1 VGEVCEMNLFSIL
14 KTKRILLID
23 DDEWIR
29 DSMTLFFEGEG
40 CHIKAIETAEE
51 GFEELNGQE
60 YEIIIVDYR
69 LPGMDGLTFLEE
81 IKELYPSPIKILI
94 SAYGNE
100 EIIEKARA
108 IGIQDY
114 IQKPFT
120 SNTIE
125 VSLAKV
131 METYLQ
137 D

>member
-1 VGEVCEMNLFSIL
+1 MNLFSIL
-14 KTKRILLID
+14 KNMRILLID

-40 CHIKAIETAEE
+40 CHIKAIESAEE

-69 LPGMDGLTFLEE
+69 LPGMDGLTFLKE

-94 SAYGNE
+94 SAYGNA

-120 SNTIE
+120 SDTIE
-125 VSLAKV
+125 VSLSKV
-131 METYLQ
+131 METYVTT
-137 D
+137 